1 MTRLFLLLGF
11 FLLVVPAHAIYDPL
25 SVPNNKYGMHIA
37 DFNDIADVAP
47 LVNSSGGDWGYITLV
62 ASDADRDSG
71 RWQQMFDQMRRLH
84 LIPLV
89 RIATRVQTDHW
100 VKPSPESFD
109 QIVSFLDS
117 LNWPTKNRYVILYN
131 EPNHAK
137 EWGNDLNP
145 EEYGRMFTDLAR
157 KFKAASE
164 DFFILPAGMD
174 VSAASDGRSLDAAE
188 YIRRMIVAHPDM
200 LNLMDGWS
208 SHSYP
213 NPAFSGSP
221 LSSGRGT
228 LRSYVW
234 ELSLL
239 QSLGLTRA
247 LPIFITETGWVH
259 REGKMYQ
266 PDNLSSELIGQYI
279 VQAST
284 GAWADERIVAITP
297 FVFNYQDVPFDTFSW
312 KRLSGIGGY
321 YPHYDSYKS
330 LSKVRGSPLQDEIY
344 TLMDQLLPPTL
355 VAEST
360 YTLSAQVVN
369 EGQGI
374 LSASD
379 AYELILENENNGFS
393 LIADILPAIEPGE
406 KGEITIHIK
415 APDQP
420 GTYRMT
426 IGIRHNGQF
435 FPLQT
440 QDVHIVPPPSL
451 TVRAQLGWRREDDAN
466 DVTVLVYDSNKL
478 LHKFAGLSMTD
489 GTVRV
494 DGLTGIIPGHSYRVV
509 LLVPYYLPRQVIVPL
524 ESTHTNVRMKR
535 LLPLDFNRDGTFTL
549 VDVWALITRAPR
561 DMIGLFVTP

>member
-1 MTRLFLLLGF
+1 MIRLCLLLLY
-11 FLLVVPAHAIYDPL
+11 FLLVVPVHAVYDPL

-47 LVNSSGGDWGYITLV
+47 LVNSSGGDWGYITIV
-62 ASDADRDSG
+62 ASDSDRDSG

-89 RIATRVQTDHW
+89 RIATRVQGDHW
-100 VKPSPESFD
+100 VKPNPEAFD
-109 QIVSFLDS
+109 EIVSFLDS

-145 EEYGRMFTDLAR
+145 EEYGRVFPDFAR
-157 KFKAASE
+157 KLKSASE
-164 DFFILPAGMD
+164 DFFVLPAGMD
-174 VSAASDGRSLDAAE
+174 VSAVSDGRSLDAAE

-200 LNLMDGWS
+200 LNLMDGWT

-221 LSSGRGT
+221 FSSGRGT
-228 LRSYVW
+228 LRSYIW
-234 ELSLL
+234 ELSFL
-239 QSLGLTRA
+239 QSLGLA
-247 LPIFITETGWVH
+247 KPLPIFITETGWVH
-259 REGKMYQ
+259 REGKTYQ
-266 PDNLSSELIGQYI
+266 PGLLSSEQIGEYI
-279 VQAST
+279 VQSAM
-284 GAWADERIVAITP
+284 GAWADARIVAITP

-321 YPHYDSYKS
+321 HPHYEAYKS
-330 LSKVRGSPLQDEIY
+330 LSKTKGTPRQEEVY
-344 TLMDQLLPPTL
+344 TLVDQLLPPTL

-360 YTLSAQVVN
+360 YTLSTQVVN

-374 LSASD
+374 LSSTD
-379 AYELILENENNGFS
+379 GYELILENENSGFS

-406 KGEITIHIK
+406 RGEITIHIK

-420 GTYRMT
+420 GTYRTT
-426 IGIRHNGQF
+426 IGIRRNGEF

-440 QDVHIVPPPSL
+440 QDVHMVPPPSL
-451 TVRAQLGWRREDDAN
+451 TVQAQLGWRREDDAN
-466 DVTVLVYDSNKL
+466 DITVLVYDSNKL

-489 GTVRV
+489 GAVRV
-494 DGLTGIIPGHSYRVV
+494 DGLTGIIPGHAYRVV
-509 LLVPYYLPRQVIVPL
+509 ILVPYYLPRQAIVPL

-549 VDVWALITRAPR
+549 VDVWALAQRAPR